1 MKKVLLFLCLSV
13 SFHTET
19 QNLQEVLWNENRLLS
34 SLSFSSFD
42 EFIDS
47 NPGPNFSISISN
59 ENKIKGFGFNILL
72 DTYNIQK
79 DFNLSSIPK
88 FTIDLYSSDGS
99 VSPSQKFIQSKQSFY
114 NLYIGTG
121 IHRLDNDNNYSVV
134 ILPIALLHKNANC
147 VHNGVLVFSILENKI
162 SNSIFQVSSETCAY
176 LKFDL
181 VAVLEM
187 NNTLSEMTNRN
198 ISNDTSRKTIAISN
212 LYDQYNIKAN
222 SFADSANFNNKNV
235 TIFGLV
241 DGDNHYSSNCQ
252 TRAGQYPFCNE
263 LLLPSYSLAK
273 SLAGT
278 VTLALLQEQFS
289 NIADISVSVIPE
301 CDTPSWNNVT
311 LEDLSDMAS
320 GHFLRSTFDYDEN
333 SSIHGAFLFEALT
346 HEKKIKI
353 ACKSFPRKTKP
364 GKKFVYRTSDTY
376 ILGSALNEFIR
387 NKNLGDDY
395 FLDILTPL
403 FNELELSDAS
413 KYTLRTFDEELQP
426 YTGWGM
432 YLTRDD
438 LMKLSNFFHKVRNDE
453 DNYSFLYD
461 ALNPS
466 DFNSLVALKDYDIF
480 YNNGFWSKKFN
491 GKKLGCK
498 NDIWVPFMS
507 GFGGI
512 TFAFFPNGMSYY
524 YFSDGYVYSWEDAVH
539 AANVIKPFC

>member
-1 MKKVLLFLCLSV
+1 M
-13 SFHTET
+13 
-19 QNLQEVLWNENRLLS
+19 
-34 SLSFSSFD
+34 
-42 EFIDS
+42 
-47 NPGPNFSISISN
+47 
-59 ENKIKGFGFNILL
+59 
-72 DTYNIQK
+72 
-79 DFNLSSIPK
+79 
-88 FTIDLYSSDGS
+88 
-99 VSPSQKFIQSKQSFY
+99 
-114 NLYIGTG
+114 
-121 IHRLDNDNNYSVV
+121 
-134 ILPIALLHKNANC
+134 
-147 VHNGVLVFSILENKI
+147 
-162 SNSIFQVSSETCAY
+162 
-176 LKFDL
+176 
-181 VAVLEM
+181 
-187 NNTLSEMTNRN
+187 
-198 ISNDTSRKTIAISN
+198 
-212 LYDQYNIKAN
+212 
-222 SFADSANFNNKNV
+222 
-235 TIFGLV
+235 TIFGLI

-252 TRAGQYPFCNE
+252 TRVGLYPLCDE

-278 VTLALLQEQFS
+278 ITLALLQEQFS

-301 CDTPSWNNVT
+301 CNSPSWNNVT

-353 ACKSFPRKTKP
+353 ACKSFPKKTKP

-376 ILGSALNEFIR
+376 ILGAAFNEFIR
-387 NKNLGDDY
+387 KKNLGDDY

-403 FNELELSDAS
+403 FNELELSDAA

-438 LMKLSNFFHKVRNDE
+438 LMKLSNFFHKVRIDKN
-453 DNYSFLYD
+453 NYLFLHE

-466 DFNSLVALKDYDIF
+466 DSNSLVAIKYYDIF

-512 TFAFFPNGMSYY
+512 TFAFLPNGISYY
-524 YFSDGYVYSWEDAVH
+524 YFSDGYVYSWEDAVN
-539 AANVIKPFC
+539 AANIIKPFC

>member
-1 MKKVLLFLCLSV
+1 MKKLLLFLCLSV
-13 SFHTET
+13 SFHTKA
-19 QNLQEVLWNENRLLS
+19 QNLKEVFWDDGPLLS
-34 SLSFSSFD
+34 SLSYSSFD

-47 NPGPNFSISISN
+47 NPGPDFSISISN
-59 ENKIKGFGFNILL
+59 ENKIKGFGFDILL

-79 DFNLSSIPK
+79 KFNLSSIPK
-88 FTIDLYSSDGS
+88 FIIELNSSDGF
-99 VSPSQKFIQSKQSFY
+99 VSPSQKFIQTKEGFY
-114 NLYIGTG
+114 NLYVGKG
-121 IHRLDNDNNYSVV
+121 IHRLDSNNNYSLV

-147 VHNGVLVFSILENKI
+147 VHNGVLVFSILEKKI
-162 SNSIFQVSSETCAY
+162 SNSILQVSSETCAY

-181 VAVLEM
+181 VTVLEI
-187 NNTLSEMTNRN
+187 NNKSLEMTNSN
-198 ISNDTSRKTIAISN
+198 ISNDINRKTLAISN
-212 LYDQYNIKAN
+212 LYDQYSIKAN
-222 SFADSANFNNKNV
+222 SFADSASFNKKNV
-235 TIFGLV
+235 TLFGLI

-252 TRAGQYPFCNE
+252 TRAGLYPLCDE

-278 VTLALLQEQFS
+278 VSLSLLQEQFS
-289 NIADISVSVIPE
+289 NIVNIPVSVIPE
-301 CDTPSWNNVT
+301 CNSSSWKNVT

-320 GHFLRSTFDYDEN
+320 GHFLRSTFDYDET
-333 SSIHGAFLFEALT
+333 SQIHGAFLFEALT
-346 HEKKIKI
+346 HEQKIKI
-353 ACKSFPRKTKP
+353 ACKSFPKKAKP

-403 FNELELSDAS
+403 FNKLELSDAS
-413 KYTLRTFDEELQP
+413 KYTLRTFDDGLQP

-453 DNYSFLYD
+453 DSYSFLYD

-466 DFNSLVALKDYDIF
+466 DFNSLVAIKDYDIF

-498 NDIWVPFMS
+498 NDIWIPFMS

-539 AANVIKPFC
+539 AANTIKPFC

>member
-1 MKKVLLFLCLSV
+1 MCLSV
-13 SFHTET
+13 SFHTKA
-19 QNLQEVLWNENRLLS
+19 QNLKEVFWDDGPLLS
-34 SLSFSSFD
+34 SLSYSSFD

-47 NPGPNFSISISN
+47 NPGPDFSISISN
-59 ENKIKGFGFNILL
+59 ENKIKGFGFDILL

-79 DFNLSSIPK
+79 KFNLSSIPK
-88 FTIDLYSSDGS
+88 FIIELNSSDGF
-99 VSPSQKFIQSKQSFY
+99 VSPSQKFIQTKEGFY
-114 NLYIGTG
+114 NLYVGKCID
-121 IHRLDNDNNYSVV
+121 RLDSNNNYSLV
-134 ILPIALLHKNANC
+134 ILPIALLNKNANC
-147 VHNGVLVFSILENKI
+147 VHNGVLVFSRLEKKI
-162 SNSIFQVSSETCAY
+162 SNSILQVSSETCAY

-181 VAVLEM
+181 VTVLEI
-187 NNTLSEMTNRN
+187 NNKSLEMTNSN
-198 ISNDTSRKTIAISN
+198 ISNDINRKTLAISN
-212 LYDQYNIKAN
+212 LYDQYSIKAN
-222 SFADSANFNNKNV
+222 SFADSASFNKKNV
-235 TIFGLV
+235 TLFGLI

-252 TRAGQYPFCNE
+252 TRAGLYPLCDE

-278 VTLALLQEQFS
+278 VSLSLLQEQFS
-289 NIADISVSVIPE
+289 NIVNIPVSVIPE
-301 CDTPSWNNVT
+301 CNSSSWKNVT

-320 GHFLRSTFDYDEN
+320 GHFLRSTFDYDET
-333 SSIHGAFLFEALT
+333 SQIHGAFLFEALT
-346 HEKKIKI
+346 HEQKIKI
-353 ACKSFPRKTKP
+353 ACKSFPKKAKP

-403 FNELELSDAS
+403 FNKLELSDAS
-413 KYTLRTFDEELQP
+413 KYTLRTFDDGLQP

-453 DNYSFLYD
+453 DSYSFLYD

-466 DFNSLVALKDYDIF
+466 DFNSLVAIKDYDIF

-498 NDIWVPFMS
+498 NDIWIPFMS

-539 AANVIKPFC
+539 AANTIKPFC